1 MVTRPETPGSLLSA
15 LSDADVSR
23 VVGDIAPGS
32 LAAVAVKMEA
42 SDRIAAAFG
51 RSTGLAAR
59 QATLV
64 ALGELVGDQGI
75 VFAGAADLGVVVV
88 DVDLVDPLRIV
99 ADVSRRLASTVSVDG
114 VDYFVQTHIG
124 VALPGDAPGT
134 DVRDVLQ
141 AAIAAVHHAATSGSH
156 LAWAADISISHL
168 REEIELAAEL
178 ANAVGEAFT
187 LHYQPIVRMDT
198 LEVVGYESLL
208 RWTVDDRVR
217 LPGEFLDAAEETSLI
232 VPIGR
237 WGVVEAIR
245 QLGVWH
251 RQVGD
256 DALFVSVNFSSQQLV
271 DHALTGHIADALA
284 RSAVPA
290 RSLWIEVTERDL
302 ITSDSPA
309 AQTIR
314 ELAHLG
320 CVIAVDDLGTG
331 YAALRY
337 MVDQPVSVAKIDRS
351 LIEGVDGGVS
361 RSIVETVCRLAD
373 DLDIRSV
380 AEGVEDG
387 AVVDVLREI
396 GFTHA
401 QGYLFGRPQPAA
413 DIVPP
418 GG

>member
-15 LSDADVSR
+15 LSDADVAR
-23 VVGDIAPGS
+23 VVGDIAPGK

-51 RSTGLAAR
+51 RATGLAAR

-64 ALGELVGDQGI
+64 AVADLVGDQGI

-88 DVDLVDPLRIV
+88 DVDLVDPQRIV
-99 ADVSRRLASTVSVDG
+99 ADVARRLASTIAVDG
-114 VDYFVQTHIG
+114 VDYFVQTHMG
-124 VALPGDAPGT
+124 VALPGDAHGR

-141 AAIAAVHHAATSGSH
+141 AAIAAVHHATTSGSH
-156 LAWAADISISHL
+156 LAWASDISISHL

-245 QLGVWH
+245 QLGAWQ
-251 RQVGD
+251 RLVGD
-256 DALFVSVNFSSQQLV
+256 DELFVSVNFSSQQLV
-271 DHALTGHIADALA
+271 DHALTGHIADALTRA
-284 RSAVPA
+284 GVLAA
-290 RSLWIEVTERDL
+290 SLWIEVTERDL

-314 ELAHLG
+314 ELADLG

-351 LIEGVDGGVS
+351 LIQGVDGGVS

-373 DLDIRSV
+373 DLGIRSV

-418 GG
+418 GA

>member
-1 MVTRPETPGSLLSA
+1 
-15 LSDADVSR
+15 
-23 VVGDIAPGS
+23 

-314 ELAHLG
+314 ELADLG

>member
-15 LSDADVSR
+15 LSDDDVAR
-23 VVGDIAPGS
+23 VVGDIAPGK
-32 LAAVAVKMEA
+32 LAVVAVKMEA

-51 RSTGLAAR
+51 RATGLAAR

-64 ALGELVGDQGI
+64 ALADLVGDQGI

-88 DVDLVDPLRIV
+88 DVDLVDPQRIV
-99 ADVSRRLASTVSVDG
+99 ADVARRLASTIAVDG

-124 VALPGDAPGT
+124 VALPADAHGH

-141 AAIAAVHHAATSGSH
+141 AAIAAVHHATTSGSH
-156 LAWAADISISHL
+156 LAWASDISISDL

-245 QLGVWH
+245 QLGTWH
-251 RQVGD
+251 RVAGD
-256 DALFVSVNFSSQQLV
+256 DRLFVSVNFSSQQLV
-271 DHALTGHIADALA
+271 DHALTGHIADALT
-284 RSAVPA
+284 RTDVPA
-290 RSLWIEVTERDL
+290 GALWIEVTERDL

-314 ELAHLG
+314 ELADLG

-351 LIEGVDGGVS
+351 LIQGVDGGVS

-373 DLDIRSV
+373 DLGIRSV

-418 GG
+418 VT

>member
-1 MVTRPETPGSLLSA
+1 MLSA
-15 LSDADVSR
+15 LSDSDMSEVVADIR
-23 VVGDIAPGS
+23 PGS
-32 LAAVAVKMEA
+32 LAAIAVKMES

-51 RSTGLAAR
+51 RTTGLDIR

-64 ALGELVGDQGI
+64 AVSDLVGDQGV
-75 VFAGAADLGVVVV
+75 VFAGAADLVVVIL
-88 DVDLVDPLRIV
+88 DVDLTDPDRLL
-99 ADVSRRLASTVSVDG
+99 ADVSRRLSSTVTLDG

-124 VALPGDAPGT
+124 VALPGDVSGT
-134 DVRDVLQ
+134 DVREVLQ
-141 AAIAAVHHAATSGSH
+141 GAIAAVHHATTTGVH
-156 LAWAADISISHL
+156 LAYAADISIADL
-168 REEIELAAEL
+168 REEIQLAAEL

-187 LHYQPIVRMDT
+187 LHYQPIVTMDT
-198 LEVVGYESLL
+198 LDVVGYESLL

-245 QLGVWH
+245 QLAVWH
-251 RQVGD
+251 RRSGRAD
-256 DALFVSVNFSSQQLV
+256 LFVSVNFSSQQLV
-271 DHALTGHIADALA
+271 DHALTAHVADALA
-284 RSAVPA
+284 REGVAA
-290 RSLWIEVTERDL
+290 ASLWIEVTERDL
-302 ITSDSPA
+302 ITADSPA

-314 ELAHLG
+314 ELAELG

-351 LIEGVDGGVS
+351 LIEGIDTGATR

-373 DLDIRSV
+373 ELGIRSV
-380 AEGVEDG
+380 AEGVENDAQVG
-387 AVVDVLREI
+387 VLREI

-401 QGYLFGRPQPAA
+401 QGYLFGRPAPASQTT
-413 DIVPP
+413 PP

>member
-1 MVTRPETPGSLLSA
+1 LLSA

-23 VVGDIAPGS
+23 VVGGIAPGS

>member
-1 MVTRPETPGSLLSA
+1 MLSA
-15 LSDADVSR
+15 LSDSDVAA

-32 LAAVAVKMEA
+32 LAAIAVKMEA

-51 RSTGLAAR
+51 RATGLAAR

-64 ALGELVGDQGI
+64 ALADLIGDQGI
-75 VFAGAADLGVVVV
+75 VFAGAADLGVVIL
-88 DVDLVDPLRIV
+88 DVDLVDPQRVV
-99 ADVSRRLASTVSVDG
+99 ADVSKRLASTVAVDG
-114 VDYFVQTHIG
+114 VDYFVQTHMG
-124 VALPGDAPGT
+124 VALPGDGLGD

-141 AAIAAVHHAATSGSH
+141 GAIAAVHHATTSGSH
-156 LAWAADISISHL
+156 LAWAADISIARL
-168 REEIELAAEL
+168 REDIELAAEL

-187 LHYQPIVRMDT
+187 LHYQPIVRIDT
-198 LEVVGYESLL
+198 LEIVGYESLL

-245 QLGVWH
+245 QLGTWH
-251 RQVGD
+251 RRTGD
-256 DALFVSVNFSSQQLV
+256 DRLFVTVNFSSQQLV
-271 DHALTGHIADALA
+271 DRALTGHIADALA
-284 RSAVPA
+284 RAEVPA
-290 RSLWIEVTERDL
+290 TALWIEVTERDL

-314 ELAHLG
+314 ELAALG

-337 MVDQPVSVAKIDRS
+337 MVEQPVSVAKIDRS
-351 LIEGVDGGVS
+351 LVQGVDSGLS

-380 AEGVEDG
+380 AEGVEDA
-387 AVVDVLREI
+387 AVVDLLRDI

-401 QGYLFGRPQPAA
+401 QGFLFGRPQPAA

>member
-1 MVTRPETPGSLLSA
+1 MVTRPETPGSMLSA

-23 VVGDIAPGS
+23 VVGDMAPGS

-59 QATLV
+59 QATLM

-88 DVDLVDPLRIV
+88 DGDQVDPQRIV
-99 ADVSRRLASTVSVDG
+99 ADVSRRLASTVAVDG

-156 LAWAADISISHL
+156 LAWASDISISHL

-271 DHALTGHIADALA
+271 DHALTRHIADALA

-314 ELAHLG
+314 ELADLG

-373 DLDIRSV
+373 DLDICSV